1 MKILSYNISW
11 SKQEKI
17 DWLLGQKGIDAYVVP
32 ECGNADNIAVPEG
45 YSFFWTGDFDYKGL
59 GVICPDNHKIVLPD
73 WYNENLHYAIPV
85 IFDDEYLL
93 LAVWPTVRKGITSG
107 SYISILL
114 DILEYYKPY
123 INKYKTVV
131 IGDYNVI
138 SNPNSFQRK
147 ESPKVFAWF
156 EENGLKSAHHTFLHE
171 EIGKESRFTYD
182 HTGKGNCTFFLD
194 YAFTNTEVKD
204 YKLYSWEESNR
215 MSDHLPICVE
225 V

>member
-17 DWLLGQKGIDAYVVP
+17 DWLLGQ
-32 ECGNADNIAVPEG
+32 N
-45 YSFFWTGDFDYKGL
+45 
-59 GVICPDNHKIVLPD
+59 
-73 WYNENLHYAIPV
+73 
-85 IFDDEYLL
+85 
-93 LAVWPTVRKGITSG
+93 
-107 SYISILL
+107 
-114 DILEYYKPY
+114 KPY

-131 IGDYNVI
+131 
-138 SNPNSFQRK
+138 
-147 ESPKVFAWF
+147 
-156 EENGLKSAHHTFLHE
+156 T
-171 EIGKESRFTYD
+171 GKESRFTYD
-182 HTGKGNCTFFLD
+182 HTGKGNFTSFLD

>member
-1 MKILSYNISW
+1 MYVILFT
-11 SKQEKI
+11 
-17 DWLLGQKGIDAYVVP
+17 LLVVKLSVFV
-32 ECGNADNIAVPEG
+32 N
-45 YSFFWTGDFDYKGL
+45 
-59 GVICPDNHKIVLPD
+59 
-73 WYNENLHYAIPV
+73 
-85 IFDDEYLL
+85 
-93 LAVWPTVRKGITSG
+93 RTSG

-123 INKYKTVV
+123 INKYKIVV
-131 IGDYNVI
+131 
-138 SNPNSFQRK
+138 
-147 ESPKVFAWF
+147 
-156 EENGLKSAHHTFLHE
+156 T
-171 EIGKESRFTYD
+171 GKESRFTYD

>member
-11 SKQEKI
+11 SNQEKI
-17 DWLLGQKGIDAYVVP
+17 DWLLDKKSIDAYVVP
-32 ECGNADNIAVPEG
+32 ECGNADNITIPKG
-45 YSFFWTGDFDYKGL
+45 YSFFWMGDFDFKGL
-59 GVICPDNHKIVLPD
+59 GVICRDSHKIVLPD
-73 WYNENLHYAIPV
+73 WYNKNLHYAIPV
-85 IFDDEYLL
+85 VFDDEYLL
-93 LAVWPTVRKGITSG
+93 LAVWPTVRKGLTSG

-131 IGDYNVI
+131 
-138 SNPNSFQRK
+138 
-147 ESPKVFAWF
+147 
-156 EENGLKSAHHTFLHE
+156 T
-171 EIGKESRFTYD
+171 GKESRFTYD
-182 HTGKGNCTFFLD
+182 HTGKGNFTFFLD

-204 YKLYSWEESNR
+204 YKLYSWEKSNR